1 MATTQQHFTVS
12 CKYKAGCGSVEQ
24 ILKTLALGC
33 KSVKITL
40 VSICKREILA
50 NYSIIFAFSLAHH
63 CNGSIASIHLSPHQ

>member
-50 NYSIIFAFSLAHH
+50 NYSIILFS
-63 CNGSIASIHLSPHQ
+63 HLHITVMARLPVFI